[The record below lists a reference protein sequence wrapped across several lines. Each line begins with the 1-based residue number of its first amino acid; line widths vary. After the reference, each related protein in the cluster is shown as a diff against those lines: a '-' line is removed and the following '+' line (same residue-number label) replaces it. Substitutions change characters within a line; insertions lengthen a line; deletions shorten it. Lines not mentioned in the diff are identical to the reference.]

1 MRRFLLFTL
10 VFLFCGLFSVLA
22 GNTWELNDQ
31 KKEIVIHYN
40 QYGLGFDGFDGVSIQ
55 WQSGNSQILRD
66 VVEETT
72 ENFDW
77 IPSVGEKFIVTI
89 KGVSSHTGEL
99 QVYLV
104 DERVEAAYWS
114 QLSQD
119 VLTATTNGVE
129 GVIAGEEFE
138 ITGTF
143 FIDNVTKTTN
153 DNGLYPVGTEIEGGL
168 TEPGIVFCY
177 TYPGTSTDEGFNS
190 EESFVISNVELEI
203 VYVEANQTGDD
214 EFRYSVV
221 DGIRY
226 KYAAD
231 TAIVTFAN
239 EETTYSGDIVI
250 PSQVTIK
257 GQEYSVTAIDTCAF
271 SGCSGVTNVTIPE
284 SVTSIGYKAFNNCTA
299 LKSMIIPNSVTT
311 IGRHA
316 FYGCNTMTQITLSE
330 NITEIRLNTFT
341 RCRKLQSI
349 TIPQSV
355 TTIGDYAFENCES
368 LTSIVLQEGLTKIS
382 SYAFLHCR
390 ALPSIV
396 IPSTVTSIAAIAF
409 YDCQSLTSVVVDSE
423 NPKYDSRN
431 NCNAIIETSK
441 NILVSGCKTTVIPD
455 EIVSLG
461 AHSFLQ
467 RGVTSINIPNNV
479 TKIDERA
486 FAGNDM
492 TSITIPNSVTIIGK
506 EAFKDCSKLTSIVI
520 PANVTSIG
528 KDAFNG
534 TKLSEIICEAIT
546 PPSVVGWDDY
556 SIPLIVP
563 CKSIDAYK
571 NHEIWGQFATIMED
585 SPVAPEAIN
594 PSRVC
599 DYDDIP
605 VLQASGE
612 NITWYA
618 SDKTTKIGEGREY
631 RITDITPGLK
641 QFYVTQTINGCES
654 QQRMFSLSITPK
666 PVNPIVTDASVCQGD
681 TKMPTL
687 TTNLLVDKW
696 YADESAQTL
705 LATGYTYT
713 PEASEVGNFDKT
725 YYVQREQ
732 NGCVSDVVPVV
743 LHVIPKP
750 TKPTVLTTTI
760 YGGEDIEA
768 EGSLNMEWI
777 SYAAKPF
784 ESKGATYRFEPN
796 QRLVA
801 GTYKFVVRDMYMYD
815 VENQLGCASEYDTVE
830 ITMKNVAVSA
840 IPDMQITDG
849 EVIPIIKLSEYVIS
863 DGARDVSYTAVS
875 SDNSVVYPTVLG
887 DRLGFVQYGTGPAI
901 ITVFVTMGKS
911 TVESSF
917 IVTINPSPTS
927 IEPEVTCNLE
937 ISAEIGNITC
947 FGGNDGSI
955 EITVSGGVVPYQ
967 YKWNTGR
974 TSSGI
979 YGIAAGEYTVF
990 VWDSTG
996 CTATR
1001 EIRVEEPAEII
1012 AEETILQPSCGRNN
1026 GSISL
1031 LVTGGTNSYK
1041 YSWTSSNNRKYNT
1054 KTIKGLKSG
1063 VYEVFIT
1070 DKNGCQVSKTFSLA
1084 ESGAPSVSLVD
1095 VKPSKCNTP
1104 TGSCEIKI
1112 SGGKAPY
1119 SIEWSDSVEVRFQNI
1134 RPRMYPGVYNVT
1146 VSDTKGCKSTQ
1157 AVNVP
1162 VIHFKQPELSVVT
1175 YDKDA
1180 RHNLVV
1186 WQKEETD
1193 EIDEYFIYR
1202 ETEIPGD
1209 YEEIGS
1215 SPYYLPSVF
1224 VDETAR
1230 FRKQSNRYR
1239 MAAGNSCWKSPLSAE
1254 GKTMILRFDFDV
1266 TGRINLWWDAYEG
1279 SSYISYTLYRVH
1291 QTGVEVVETIPANR
1305 ISYTAPVPPEG
1316 TIGYYVAIQLNVV
1329 IDINTSMK
1337 SESGPFAIA
1346 ISNIAELENPDA
1358 VSDMTGSQAIVYGK
1372 GKSIV
1377 IANAGGNDV
1386 FVSDITGK
1394 IIAQEKSVE
1403 STQIDVQ
1410 QVGVYIVVVGDRAY
1424 KVLVD

>member
-10 VFLFCGLFSVLA
+10 VFLFCGLFSVWA

-31 KKEIVIHYN
+31 KKEIVILYN
-40 QYGLGFDGFDGVSIQ
+40 QYGLGYDGRDGVSIQ

-203 VYVEANQTGDD
+203 VYVEANQTGD
-214 EFRYSVV
+214 EELKYAIV
-221 DGIRY
+221 DGLRY
-226 KYAAD
+226 GYAAD
-231 TAIVTFAN
+231 TAFVASATG
-239 EETTYSGDIVI
+239 ETTYSGDIVI
-250 PSQVTIK
+250 PSQVAINERT
-257 GQEYSVTAIDTCAF
+257 YTVTAIDNHAF
-271 SGCSGVTNVTIPE
+271 NSCYGLTSIYIPE
-284 SVTSIGYKAFNNCTA
+284 SVTKIGSSAFDACVNLENVTIKDGLKILGSYAFKRCAFTSINLPNTLVTIENDAFFNCKLT
-299 LKSMIIPNSVTT
+299 SITIPNSVKSIGNGTFNRCYDLQT
-311 IGRHA
+311 IEIPNSVEIMGNHV
-316 FYGCNTMTQITLSE
+316 FYECRSLLSV
-330 NITEIRLNTFT
+330 
-341 RCRKLQSI
+341 
-349 TIPQSV
+349 TIPS
-355 TTIGDYAFENCES
+355 
-368 LTSIVLQEGLTKIS
+368 
-382 SYAFLHCR
+382 
-390 ALPSIV
+390 
-396 IPSTVTSIAAIAF
+396 
-409 YDCQSLTSVVVDSE
+409 SVVSIGVHVFE
-423 NPKYDSRN
+423 YCNNLQTLQVETGNPVFDSRN
-431 NCNAIIETSK
+431 NCNAIIETAS
-441 NILVSGCKTTVIPD
+441 NTLVFGCQTTETPEDV
-455 EIVSLG
+455 VSIG
-461 AHSFLQ
+461 ES
-467 RGVTSINIPNNV
+467 
-479 TKIDERA
+479 A
-486 FAGNDM
+486 FE
-492 TSITIPNSVTIIGK
+492 K
-506 EAFKDCSKLTSIVI
+506 CSSLLSIVI
-520 PANVTSIG
+520 PSGVTTIG
-528 KDAFNG
+528 INAFNYCDN
-534 TKLSEIICEAIT
+534 LSEIICLGTT
-546 PPSVVGWDDY
+546 PLNTYNTFYNYDAT
-556 SIPLIVP
+556 LIVP
-563 CKSIDAYK
+563 CKSLDAYK

-654 QQRMFSLSITPK
+654 QQRMISLSITPK

-696 YADESAQTL
+696 YADESTQTL

-768 EGSLNMEWI
+768 DGSLNMEWI
-777 SYAAKPF
+777 SNASKPF
-784 ESKGATYRFEPN
+784 ESKGTTYRFEPN
-796 QRLVA
+796 QQLVA

-863 DGARDVSYTAVS
+863 DGARDVTYTAVS

-917 IVTINPSPTS
+917 IVTINPSPKS

-1134 RPRMYPGVYNVT
+1134 RPRMYPGLYNVT

-1291 QTGVEVVETIPANR
+1291 QTGVDVVETIPANR

-1329 IDINTSMK
+1329 IDINTPMK

-1346 ISNIAELENPDA
+1346 ISNIAELEKPDA